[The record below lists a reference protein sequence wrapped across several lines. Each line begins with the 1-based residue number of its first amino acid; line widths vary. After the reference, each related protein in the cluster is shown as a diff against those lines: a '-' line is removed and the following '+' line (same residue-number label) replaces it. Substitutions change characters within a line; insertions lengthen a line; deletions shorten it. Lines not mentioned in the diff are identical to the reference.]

1 MLITFIF
8 ILPLIL
14 LMFIIEKR
22 IKEESGRVKTRAE
35 MLGDIGESRVSN
47 FLKIHY
53 NKGFLINNVL
63 LKNDKYTS
71 QIDHVFITFN
81 RDIYIIETKNRSG
94 LIKGKLNE
102 KNWVS
107 FVGKKK
113 YLLYNPI
120 KQNEKHLRVIDK
132 LLKSNNIE
140 NYNLKNIVVFTKD
153 NSKIVIN
160 EENDIVYNL
169 KDFENL
175 IEKIYIKGE
184 KDNIDDIIYVIQS
197 NNLSDNREVLEKHIN
212 MVEEIALKNKK

>member
-1 MLITFIF
+1 M
-8 ILPLIL
+8 
-14 LMFIIEKR
+14 
-22 IKEESGRVKTRAE
+22 
-35 MLGDIGESRVSN
+35 
-47 FLKIHY
+47 
-53 NKGFLINNVL
+53 
-63 LKNDKYTS
+63 
-71 QIDHVFITFN
+71 
-81 RDIYIIETKNRSG
+81 
-94 LIKGKLNE
+94 NE

-113 YLLYNPI
+113 YPLYNPI

-175 IEKIYIKGE
+175 IEKIYIKGG

-197 NNLSDNREVLEKHIN
+197 NNLSDNRELLEKHIN
-212 MVEEIALKNKK
+212 MVEEITLKNKK